1 MFLNVVIF
9 NTMIILLYNIS
20 FHIYSK
26 FFTDNYLWIW
36 EKRDIYIFVPS
47 LFLFLFFTPIS
58 TTIYQWNIQI
68 NISRKIFTQL
78 TPWSFESISCNVCVS
93 VCLPHQTQFW
103 ISVEWRLLDKNRIPE
118 IAKLYIF
125 FFKGLVSFCP
135 FPVYLSPR
143 IKNLVW
149 KQTNFKTILQTS
161 IYPNIWPF

>member
-1 MFLNVVIF
+1 MLLFSTQWSYYCITFLSIYTV
-9 NTMIILLYNIS
+9 S
-20 FHIYSK
+20 FSLITICGYGRKGTYIY
-26 FFTDNYLWIW
+26 
-36 EKRDIYIFVPS
+36 
-47 LFLFLFFTPIS
+47 LFPLSFYFLFFTPIS

-78 TPWSFESISCNVCVS
+78 TPWSFESISCIVCVS

-118 IAKLYIF
+118 IAKLNIF